1 MALFSRTPTKQGAN
15 FSLSLRR
22 GVLKGLTSA
31 ELRHVASR
39 NLNRLLGL
47 RIQAGARLA
56 VLAEETTEARK
67 RDLLVVRQSVGDQTS
82 VVIAV
87 QFATEQSV
95 EHATSVLLRKVGLF
109 GQTTGERV
117 LIHSCHNFL
126 LLGLPVNVSPSG
138 TRD

>member
-1 MALFSRTPTKQGAN
+1 MALFLRIPSKRETIGY
-15 FSLSLRR
+15 LSLRR
-22 GVLKGLTSA
+22 GVLEGLTSA
-31 ELRHVASR
+31 KLRYVASR

-47 RIQAGARLA
+47 RVQAGARLT
-56 VLAEETTEARK
+56 VLAKEAAETRK
-67 RDLLVVRQSVGDQTS
+67 RDLLVVRQGVGDQAS
-82 VVIAV
+82 VVITV
-87 QFATEQSV
+87 QFATEQGV